1 METLMQAPPCAR
13 HTLACALLLA
23 AGCASVAPE
32 QTLDASRQA
41 LGTAGHALQLQRGAQ
56 QRQQARQ
63 AADALLAQPLQID
76 DAQRLMLLQSPAL
89 QALLAEAWADDQD
102 HSAARQAPV
111 PRLSWERLSGG
122 DATEFTR
129 SLSFGLADLLLWPA
143 RARRA
148 EQRSLAGRTTLAR
161 QVLGQAQA
169 VRVQWVRA
177 VAARQLAQ
185 YQGQVLAAADAG
197 ADLARRMQAAGS
209 ASRLRAAREQ
219 ALQLDAAAKLAQA
232 QVGERAETEAL
243 IRLLGLDAA
252 QAARLRLPERLP
264 DLPAQPRAETDPARI
279 APATGL
285 RLDQA
290 AAALA
295 VAGQQADN
303 AWLNGLLDVE
313 AKASRTHVGNQAG
326 DQRSHGIEL
335 STTLPLA
342 DGGRALR
349 DQTSARQI
357 AAVQRL
363 QHIEITRA
371 SLLRERGAAALA
383 AYARARQARDAV
395 LPLRQTLLDET
406 LLRYNGMLL
415 SVFDL
420 LAEARAQT
428 GAVINAIEAQRDH
441 WLADAALQ
449 AALDGVPLAADAP
462 PDAPRGDAA
471 PAAAH

>member
-1 METLMQAPPCAR
+1 MP
-13 HTLACALLLA
+13 
-23 AGCASVAPE
+23 AGPS
-32 QTLDASRQA
+32 
-41 LGTAGHALQLQRGAQ
+41 
-56 QRQQARQ
+56 
-63 AADALLAQPLQID
+63 
-76 DAQRLMLLQSPAL
+76 
-89 QALLAEAWADDQD
+89 
-102 HSAARQAPV
+102 SAARP
-111 PRLSWERLSGG
+111 
-122 DATEFTR
+122 
-129 SLSFGLADLLLWPA
+129 
-143 RARRA
+143 
-148 EQRSLAGRTTLAR
+148 AGRTTLAR

-185 YQGQVLAAADAG
+185 YQGQVLAAAEAG
-197 ADLARRMQAAGS
+197 ADLAQRMQAAGS

-219 ALQLDAAAKLAQA
+219 ALQLDAAARLAQA
-232 QVGERAETEAL
+232 QVGERAETESL
-243 IRLLGLDAA
+243 IRLVGLDAA

-264 DLPAQPRAETDPARI
+264 DLPAQPRAETDPART
-279 APATGL
+279 APSTGL

-295 VAGQQADN
+295 LAGQQADN

-313 AKASRTHVGNQAG
+313 AKASRSQAG
-326 DQRSHGIEL
+326 GQRSHGIEL
-335 STTLPLA
+335 STSLPLA
-342 DGGRALR
+342 DGGQALR
-349 DQTSARQI
+349 DQTSARQL
-357 AAVQRL
+357 AAQQRL
-363 QHIEITRA
+363 QQIEITRA

-383 AYARARQARDAV
+383 AYARAHQARDAV
-395 LPLRQTLLDET
+395 LPLRQTVLDET

-420 LAEARAQT
+420 LAEARART

-462 PDAPRGDAA
+462 GAAASGDAA